1 MMLTKEQTKKI
12 DRMVKN
18 YRNALLKTLSVPEHL
33 ANAYADRYKIGITQA
48 LLRQGKH

>member
-1 MMLTKEQTKKI
+1 MLTNKQTKKI

-18 YRNALLKTLSVPEHL
+18 YRNGLLRALNIPEHL
-33 ANAYADRYKIGITQA
+33 ANAYADRYRIGITQD

>member
-18 YRNALLKTLSVPEHL
+18 YRNGLLKTLSIPEHL
-33 ANAYADRYKIGITQA
+33 ANAYADRYRIGITQA
-48 LLRQGKH
+48 LLKRYKP